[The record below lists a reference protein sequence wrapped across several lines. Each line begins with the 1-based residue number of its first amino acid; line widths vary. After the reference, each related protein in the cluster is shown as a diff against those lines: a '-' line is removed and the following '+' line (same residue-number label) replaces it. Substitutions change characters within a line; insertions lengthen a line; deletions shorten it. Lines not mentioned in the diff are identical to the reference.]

1 MGFNAVSLWIVALLP
16 TLTLAGNNN
25 SPSSGLPVEVIHEF
39 PKGTWI
45 ENLVIRPSG
54 AALAIDFSTP
64 NIFELPISENSTPLL
79 IHTFENST
87 GVSSIAESSYP
98 DVYFV
103 ITGNFSFANFSA
115 IAGSYSIHRLNLDN
129 PTGKPVVT
137 QLEALPNLIMPNG
150 MIHIPNTPYVLIA
163 DSIAGIVYRF
173 DTEEL
178 SLTKYFDDPL
188 LKPSGTSLQ
197 CGVNGVKFSRDHF
210 YFSNTNQ
217 ELIARVSV
225 SGRNAT
231 PQGSPQIV
239 ASQTLV
245 DDFIVNDRNG
255 DIFIAEDGL
264 NELAFVSARGNS
276 TVPKTVVGLPNSTAL
291 AGPTAAVWARGEEGR
306 TLIVS
311 TNGNLLGYL
320 NGNHTIGG
328 RINLINVCAEH

>member
-1 MGFNAVSLWIVALLP
+1 MLFTAVSLWVVALLP
-16 TLTLAGNNN
+16 TLTLAGNHG
-25 SPSSGLPVEVIHEF
+25 SLSSGLPVEVIHEF

-64 NIFELPISENSTPLL
+64 SIFEVPISENSKPLL

-87 GVSSIAESSYP
+87 GVSSIAESSSP
-98 DVYFV
+98 DVYFA
-103 ITGNFSFANFSA
+103 ITGSFSFANFSA
-115 IAGSYSIHRLNLDN
+115 IAGSYSIHRLTFDN
-129 PTGKPVVT
+129 PSGKPVVT
-137 QLEALPNLIMPNG
+137 KLAALANLIMPNG
-150 MIHIPNTPYVLIA
+150 MVHIPHTPYVLIA

-178 SLTKYFDDPL
+178 RLTTYFDDPL

-197 CGVNGVKFSRDHF
+197 CGVNGVKLSRGHF
-210 YFSNTNQ
+210 YFSNTDQ
-217 ELIARVSV
+217 ELIARVPV
-225 SGRNAT
+225 SGRESM

-245 DDFIVNDRNG
+245 DDFVINDRNG
-255 DIFIAEDGL
+255 DIFIAEGGI
-264 NELAFVSARGNS
+264 NELAFVKARGNR
-276 TVPKTVVGLPNSTAL
+276 TVPKTLVGSPNSTAL

-311 TNGNLLGYL
+311 TNGGLLGYL
-320 NGNHTIGG
+320 DGNHTIGG
-328 RINLINVCAEH
+328 RINLINV